1 MKWNWAGKMRSA
13 TAGSDTIKLKY
24 DPLGRRVY
32 RQSDDGSTTVK
43 RHYIMANIN
52 GLSQILL
59 EIDVDDPN
67 IIEKAYVYADNQV
80 LLQYDGDPNDSA
92 TKKYFYLHDRL
103 GSIRMILDEEKNVEH
118 RYTYKPFGEALASK
132 QSAAP
137 AP

>member
-1 MKWNWAGKMRSA
+1 M
-13 TAGSDTIKLKY
+13 
-24 DPLGRRVY
+24 
-32 RQSDDGSTTVK
+32 TVP
-43 RHYIMANIN
+43 RLSNN

-59 EIDVDDPN
+59 ELDVADPN

-92 TKKYFYLHDRL
+92 TKKYFYVHDRL
-103 GSIRMILDEEKNVEH
+103 GSVRMILDEDKNVEH